1 VPLLALAAVVQERE
15 QSLEALYA
23 SHRQIQDLA
32 GRLITAQEDER
43 AHLARELHDDVSQQ
57 LAALAIAYHNI
68 TRRLPRRAAEVQD
81 EFARLHQQTLA
92 VSETIRQLSHELH
105 PGVLQHAGL
114 AAALNGHCDE
124 FGRQHAIALTLRT
137 AGDLDGIPPT
147 VALCLYRVAQEALR
161 NVAAHSAA
169 HRAEVALTRARDGL
183 ELTIT
188 DNGRGFDPAAV
199 ARGRGLGLM
208 SIEERVRMVRGSVRI
223 ASRLGSG
230 TTLCVQV
237 PLGEPVSALG
247 QQQGTSTA
255 TNPD

>member
-137 AGDLDGIPPT
+137 AGVLDGIPPT

-237 PLGEPVSALG
+237 PLGEPVPALG